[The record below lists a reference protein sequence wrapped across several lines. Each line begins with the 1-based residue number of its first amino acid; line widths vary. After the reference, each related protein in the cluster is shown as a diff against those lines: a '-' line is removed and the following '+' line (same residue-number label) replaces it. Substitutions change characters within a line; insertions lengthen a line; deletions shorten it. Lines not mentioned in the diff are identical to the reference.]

1 MVRMPRSG
9 DLYRHFK
16 DNLYQIVAIANHSE
30 TGERLV
36 IYQALYGDYQVYARP
51 LAMFISEVDHEKYP
65 DVTQKYRFE
74 YVERGMLRRLS
85 AEAQASCERA
95 SREEQTLPESSVQVS
110 LGVEHTTAVTGS
122 EWTKQAQSTGQR
134 PQTEAVADDVNPKLL
149 EFLDADDLEE
159 KYTILLSM
167 RNEVDDQLINNM
179 AVTMDVVIPDGDVQE
194 RYEQLKNCIKTKQY
208 YEKERIR

>member
-1 MVRMPRSG
+1 MERMPRSG

-16 DNLYQIVAIANHSE
+16 DKLYQIVAIASHSE
-30 TGERLV
+30 TGEKLV

-51 LAMFISEVDHEKYP
+51 LTMFTGEVDHEKYP
-65 DVTQKYRFE
+65 AVTQKYRFE
-74 YVERGMLRRLS
+74 YVERDKLQKLS
-85 AEAQASCERA
+85 AE
-95 SREEQTLPESSVQVS
+95 T
-110 LGVEHTTAVTGS
+110 
-122 EWTKQAQSTGQR
+122 QAQSTGQMR
-134 PQTEAVADDVNPKLL
+134 QAESVTSVDDVNPKLL

-194 RYEQLKNCIKTKQY
+194 RYEQLKSCIKTKQY

>member
-1 MVRMPRSG
+1 MPRSG

-16 DNLYQIVAIANHSE
+16 DKLYQIVAVASHSE
-30 TGERLV
+30 TGEKLV

-51 LAMFISEVDHEKYP
+51 LTMFTSEVDHEKYP
-65 DVTQKYRFE
+65 AVTQKYRFE
-74 YVERGMLRRLS
+74 YVERDKLQKLS
-85 AEAQASCERA
+85 AE
-95 SREEQTLPESSVQVS
+95 T
-110 LGVEHTTAVTGS
+110 
-122 EWTKQAQSTGQR
+122 QAQSTGQMR
-134 PQTEAVADDVNPKLL
+134 QTESETSADDVNPKLL
-149 EFLDADDLEE
+149 EFLDTDDLEE